1 MDELII
7 IVIGCREVV
16 VPHQVEMRVR
26 WPAWLLK
33 KGKMAPASHKDLLV
47 LVVACMVEVEVKNS
61 TNES

>member
-1 MDELII
+1 M
-7 IVIGCREVV
+7 V

-33 KGKMAPASHKDLLV
+33 KGKIAPVSHKDSLV